1 MNNNIANKTYSGIWP
16 AYLVCLACA
25 NLQGLLTGL
34 SGLSALGLNGEYGYK
49 IKSDYRLVW
58 LVWLMIMCV
67 AILQSLPSGFL
78 WLVCLVANKVCG
90 DKHIILKIT
99 SKVW

>member
-1 MNNNIANKTYSGIWP
+1 MTCSVYFWL

-25 NLQGLLTGL
+25 NLQGLPTGL

-58 LVWLMIMCV
+58 LVWLMIMYV
-67 AILQSLPSGFL
+67 AILRSLPSGFFGL
-78 WLVCLVANKVCG
+78 SAL
-90 DKHIILKIT
+90 
-99 SKVW
+99 